1 MIEELLQIFSWLF
14 RFALLL
20 LIIDATLAFLVVY
33 PYLIRR
39 GFTGAVL
46 TSLLFKSGAFLDLYR
61 QQREKEEKS
70 LVIYWIMI
78 ATFKLSMATAAVM
91 TLLVITDVV
100 MEVAEDLLSAQVVPA
115 KAADDAFHIACAGV
129 HEVDFLLIWNCR
141 HIANPHNRHRIRKC
155 FDRYQIEMP
164 VICTP

>member
-1 MIEELLQIFSWLF
+1 MIEELPQIFSWLF
-14 RFALLL
+14 WFALLL

-46 TSLLFKSGAFLDLYR
+46 TSLLLKSGAFLDLYR

-78 ATFKLSMATAAVM
+78 ATFKLWMATAAVM
-91 TLLVITDVV
+91 IMLIATVWL
-100 MEVAEDLLSAQVVPA
+100 AEFS
-115 KAADDAFHIACAGV
+115 G
-129 HEVDFLLIWNCR
+129 
-141 HIANPHNRHRIRKC
+141 
-155 FDRYQIEMP
+155 
-164 VICTP
+164 